1 MKTIITIIFSLI
13 SFVSLGQELTTI
25 KVSVPNKTDEVYI
38 VGNQEILGNWQPN
51 KVKMEKISDYERSIT
66 LELNFPA
73 EFKFTKG
80 SWESEGIVGSLLN
93 NPNLKIE
100 TSSDNSSFKVKTWT
114 DNIEAD
120 KLGLD
125 YDIKYLNS
133 KLFGDKRMLNIYVPE
148 SYSPDK
154 KYPVIYLTDG
164 SGTNFPAVKGYVT
177 AFSQPNFKLV
187 PPSIVVGVVHKSRNE
202 ELYNEGNGKHFTEYL
217 QNEVMPYIDSTYNTS
232 GFNAMIGHSNG
243 AEFNHT
249 LLVRKDN
256 PFRGF
261 ICLSTSFYGTE
272 DIKVNLPSFFK
283 NYKGKKMYYFIAN
296 GTYDSPDRYQA
307 GLTFDSLYQKN
318 TNPHIDFKS
327 QTYKANHQTIVPLG
341 LYDGLQFIFRDYSD
355 LDVYPTIYD
364 YAKNYLVNVKENYG
378 LEGQITRDELEG
390 YYLQLLKTK
399 SKKDYEF
406 MLKFANENRVFDG
419 GPLDPVNTA
428 IGYFLVDAY
437 PEAIKYFNQ
446 ALDEIETIHPQ
457 LFYAN
462 AVFSGTRAY
471 IAEDKIAEGIIFLE
485 KAREK
490 LPKYYSLGISYHIA
504 KLSLEN
510 KVDIQKGNEALEYCK
525 NNYRE
530 NKDFMMEDLMAL
542 EKK

>member
-1 MKTIITIIFSLI
+1 MKTSLTIIFGILTFI
-13 SFVSLGQELTTI
+13 SFGQELTTI

-38 VGNQEILGNWQPN
+38 VGNQDALGNWQPN
-51 KVKMEKISDYERSIT
+51 QVKMEKASDYERTIT

-80 SWESEGIVGSLLN
+80 SWESEGIVGGLLD

-100 TSSDNSSFKVKTWT
+100 DGNANNSFKVKTWR
-114 DNIEAD
+114 DNIQAD

-125 YDIKYLNS
+125 YDIKFISS
-133 KLFGDKRMLNIYVPE
+133 KLFGDERMLNIYVPE
-148 SYSPDK
+148 NYSPNR

-217 QNEVMPYIDSTYNTS
+217 LNEVMPYIESTYSTS
-232 GFNAMIGHSNG
+232 GFNIMVGHSNG

-249 LLVRKDN
+249 LLVREDN
-256 PFRGF
+256 QFRGF
-261 ICLSTSFYGTE
+261 ISLSTSFYGTE
-272 DIKVNLPSFFK
+272 DIKGNLPSFLK
-283 NYKGKKMYYFIAN
+283 DYNGKKMYYFIAN
-296 GTYDSPDRYQA
+296 GTYDSPDRFQA
-307 GLTFDSLYQKN
+307 GLTFDSLYQTN
-318 TNPHIDFKS
+318 TNSKIDFKS
-327 QTYKANHQTIVPLG
+327 QTYRANHQTIVPLG

-364 YAKNYLVNVKENYG
+364 YAQNYLVNVKENYG
-378 LEGQITRDELEG
+378 LEGQITRDDVEG
-390 YYLQLLKTK
+390 YFLNIMKTK
-399 SKKDYEF
+399 SKKDFEF
-406 MLKFANENRVFDG
+406 MLKFVNKNRVFDG
-419 GPLDPVNTA
+419 GPMDPVNTA
-428 IGYFLVDAY
+428 NGYFMIESYA
-437 PEAIKYFNQ
+437 ETIQYFNQ
-446 ALDEIETIHPQ
+446 ALEEIETIHPQ

-462 AVFSGTRAY
+462 ALYNGTKAY
-471 IAEDKIAEGIIFLE
+471 IAEGKITEGIIFLE

-490 LPKYYSLGISYHIA
+490 LPEQFSLGFTYHIA

-510 KVDIQKGNEALEYCK
+510 KVEIQKGKEALKYCK
-525 NNYRE
+525 KNYRE
-530 NKDFMMEDLMAL
+530 NKDFSMDDLMAL

>member
-1 MKTIITIIFSLI
+1 MKTITAIIFSIFSLI
-13 SFVSLGQELTTI
+13 SFGQQLTTI

-38 VGNQEILGNWQPN
+38 VGNQDALGNWQPN
-51 KVKMEKISDYERSIT
+51 QVKMEKTSDYERTIT
-66 LELNFPA
+66 LELNYPA

-80 SWESEGIVGSLLN
+80 SWESEGIVGSLLDN
-93 NPNLKIE
+93 LNLKIE
-100 TSSDNSSFKVKTWT
+100 TSNDNSSFKVKTWT

-125 YDIKYLNS
+125 YDIKYIES

-148 SYSPDK
+148 NYSPDK

-202 ELYNEGNGKHFTEYL
+202 ELYDEGNGQYFTQYL
-217 QNEVMPYIDSTYNTS
+217 LNEVVPYIDATYNTS
-232 GFNAMIGHSNG
+232 GFNVMVGHSNG

-249 LLVRKDN
+249 LLVREDN

-261 ICLSTSFYGTE
+261 ISLSTSFIETE
-272 DIKVNLPSFFK
+272 DIRDSLPSFFN
-283 NYKGKKMYYFIAN
+283 NYTGKKMYYFVAN
-296 GTYDSPDRYQA
+296 GTYDAPDRLQY

-318 TNPHIDFKS
+318 TNPRIDFKS

-364 YAKNYLVNVKENYG
+364 YAQNYLKNVKENYG

-390 YYLQLLKTK
+390 YYMQLLKTK

-428 IGYFLVDAY
+428 NGYFMVDAY

-462 AVFSGTRAY
+462 ALYAATRAY
-471 IAEDKIAEGIIFLE
+471 KAEGKVAEGIIFLE

-490 LPKYYSLGISYHIA
+490 IPEYFSLGFTYHIA

-510 KVDIQKGNEALEYCK
+510 KVEIQKGKEALKYCK
-525 NNYRE
+525 KNYRE
-530 NKDFMMEDLMAL
+530 NKDFTMEDLMAL
-542 EKK
+542 E

>member
-1 MKTIITIIFSLI
+1 MKTSLTIIFGILSFI
-13 SFVSLGQELTTI
+13 SFGQELTTI

-38 VGNQEILGNWQPN
+38 VGNQDALGNWQPN
-51 KVKMEKISDYERSIT
+51 LVKMENSSDYERTIK

-80 SWESEGIVGSLLN
+80 SWESEGIVTTLLD

-100 TSSDNSSFKVKTWT
+100 DGNASNSFKVKTWR
-114 DNIEAD
+114 DNIQAD

-125 YDIKYLNS
+125 YEIKYINS
-133 KLFGDKRMLNIYVPE
+133 KLFGDERMLNIYVPE
-148 SYSPDK
+148 NYSPNR

-217 QNEVMPYIDSTYNTS
+217 LNEVMPYIESTYSTS
-232 GFNAMIGHSNG
+232 GFNIMVGHSNG

-249 LLVRKDN
+249 LLVRENN

-261 ICLSTSFYGTE
+261 ISLSTSFYGTE
-272 DIKVNLPSFFK
+272 DIKGNLPSFL
-283 NYKGKKMYYFIAN
+283 NDYNGKKMYYFIAN

-307 GLTFDSLYQKN
+307 GLTFDSLYQHN
-318 TNPHIDFKS
+318 TNSKIDFKS

-364 YAKNYLVNVKENYG
+364 YAQNYLKNVKENYG
-378 LEGQITRDELEG
+378 IEGQITRDELEG
-390 YYLQLLKTK
+390 YVLNLMKTK
-399 SKKDYEF
+399 NKKEYEYIMEF
-406 MLKFANENRVFDG
+406 MDENRLFYG
-419 GPLDPVNTA
+419 GKVDPVNKA
-428 IGYFLVDAY
+428 MGYFMIESYD
-437 PEAIKYFNQ
+437 ETISYFNQ
-446 ALDEIETIHPQ
+446 ALEEIENINPD
-457 LFYAN
+457 LFYKN
-462 AVFSGTRAY
+462 ALYAATRAY
-471 IAEDKIAEGIIFLE
+471 KAEGKIAEGIIFLE
-485 KAREK
+485 KGREK
-490 LPKYYSLGISYHIA
+490 LPEHFSLGFTYHIA

-510 KVDIQKGNEALEYCK
+510 MVEIQKGKEAIEYCK
-525 NNYRE
+525 TNYRE
-530 NKDFMMEDLMAL
+530 NKDFSMDDLFAL